1 MQRKEISCFYYIAHK
16 NNIKSILKNGVFS
29 HKKKEKEELE
39 VTKIYDK
46 EVISIRKNKKLPNGD
61 CLSDYSNFYFNP
73 RNPMMY
79 RVLSDMGNGNF
90 SKGVKDVLLLE
101 INQNILDDKDVYIAT
116 GNAASNYTEFLCV
129 EKGIKKL
136 NTKVLYND
144 YWTNIQ
150 LGKNKVM
157 AEVLVKE
164 KIEPDKIISVY
175 TGDQKTLKELKETVS
190 HDHPKINFI
199 LDKTKFFL
207 PNKSTKLNEKI
218 VLNEG
223 DMFFSRAK
231 ILTISVNTVG
241 VMGKGLASRAKYQ
254 FPDVYV
260 EYQNLCRN
268 KRLVMGKPC
277 LIKREESVSNILSYD
292 PNSLE
297 ENRNDD
303 KWFLLFPTKT
313 HWRYNSDLQGIEEGL
328 KYLVKLSKKE
338 NLESIALPALGCGL
352 GNLSWQEVG
361 PLMCKYINQM
371 ENIQYASIYLPMKNN
386 NIEGVYKTK
395 EFLLKLK

>member
-1 MQRKEISCFYYIAHK
+1 
-16 NNIKSILKNGVFS
+16 
-29 HKKKEKEELE
+29 
-39 VTKIYDK
+39 
-46 EVISIRKNKKLPNGD
+46 
-61 CLSDYSNFYFNP
+61 
-73 RNPMMY
+73 
-79 RVLSDMGNGNF
+79 
-90 SKGVKDVLLLE
+90 
-101 INQNILDDKDVYIAT
+101 
-116 GNAASNYTEFLCV
+116 
-129 EKGIKKL
+129 
-136 NTKVLYND
+136 
-144 YWTNIQ
+144 
-150 LGKNKVM
+150 
-157 AEVLVKE
+157 
-164 KIEPDKIISVY
+164 
-175 TGDQKTLKELKETVS
+175 
-190 HDHPKINFI
+190 
-199 LDKTKFFL
+199 
-207 PNKSTKLNEKI
+207 
-218 VLNEG
+218 
-223 DMFFSRAK
+223 MFFSRAK